1 MAAGMSSTIAP
12 SNASIAH
19 TGGGRVFTVW
29 SRLAGLLLDA
39 MLLVLFLVAAT
50 ALLDVLVR
58 VIVLSVGYATAW
70 RIDPRDYQFYGF
82 DPKRHLDDWGR
93 FGLSLVAAVVLGA
106 VFYGGLRLRRYL
118 MSRFIDAS
126 FESFVSR
133 RYLLASGGRSL
144 VSLITIVSVLGVA
157 VGVMALVVVISVMN
171 GFNRTLTEKMMG
183 IFAHVEVW
191 PNPLGTERQF
201 TEDQATRIVETA
213 KTLPGF
219 KTASP
224 VYMFETVLIEDP
236 RDFSNKKGVMMQ
248 GLSFGEGEAV
258 SRIPESVVAGN
269 KIPGFREIV
278 LGYDVARQMGLSI
291 GDKVFAFGPSVTTAQ
306 GPQFRRSQYTV
317 VGIFRSG
324 LPEVDSLFSYTT
336 LESVQDIALTPG
348 KVGTVHILVDEPDNA
363 LLFGRDLREALGNR
377 VLTRPWQELNP
388 GFFQAL
394 QTEKIA
400 MFIILLLIV
409 LVASLNIVG
418 TLIMVVTQKTREI
431 GILKSMGAT
440 GQMVLRVFFLH
451 GLFIG
456 LVGTSLGLAWGLWL
470 CRFVH
475 YEIEKIFN
483 LPAEVYGLD
492 RLPVDVD
499 PQTLV
504 LIAVCSMV
512 ICTLAGLLPAW
523 WASRLDPVESLRY
536 D

>member
-1 MAAGMSSTIAP
+1 
-12 SNASIAH
+12 
-19 TGGGRVFTVW
+19 
-29 SRLAGLLLDA
+29 
-39 MLLVLFLVAAT
+39 
-50 ALLDVLVR
+50 
-58 VIVLSVGYATAW
+58 
-70 RIDPRDYQFYGF
+70 
-82 DPKRHLDDWGR
+82 
-93 FGLSLVAAVVLGA
+93 
-106 VFYGGLRLRRYL
+106 
-118 MSRFIDAS
+118 
-126 FESFVSR
+126 
-133 RYLLASGGRSL
+133 
-144 VSLITIVSVLGVA
+144 
-157 VGVMALVVVISVMN
+157 
-171 GFNRTLTEKMMG
+171 
-183 IFAHVEVW
+183 
-191 PNPLGTERQF
+191 
-201 TEDQATRIVETA
+201 
-213 KTLPGF
+213 
-219 KTASP
+219 
-224 VYMFETVLIEDP
+224 MFETVLIEDP
-236 RDFSNKKGVMMQ
+236 RDFSNKKGVMLQ
-248 GLSFGEGEAV
+248 GLSFGEDEAV
-258 SRIPESVVAGN
+258 SKIPDSVIAG
-269 KIPGFREIV
+269 KKVPGFREIV

-291 GDKVFAFGPSVTTAQ
+291 GDKVFAFGPSKTTAQ

-317 VGIFRSG
+317 VGVFRSG

-336 LESVQDIALTPG
+336 LESVQDVALTPG
-348 KVGTVHILVDEPDNA
+348 KVGTVHILVDDPNNA
-363 LLFGRDLREALGNR
+363 LLFGRDLREALASR

-456 LVGTSLGLAWGLWL
+456 LVGTSLGLVWGLWL

-504 LIAVCSMV
+504 LIAICSMV

>member
-1 MAAGMSSTIAP
+1 M
-12 SNASIAH
+12 
-19 TGGGRVFTVW
+19 
-29 SRLAGLLLDA
+29 
-39 MLLVLFLVAAT
+39 
-50 ALLDVLVR
+50 
-58 VIVLSVGYATAW
+58 
-70 RIDPRDYQFYGF
+70 IDGKKEP
-82 DPKRHLDDWGR
+82 
-93 FGLSLVAAVVLGA
+93 
-106 VFYGGLRLRRYL
+106 
-118 MSRFIDAS
+118 
-126 FESFVSR
+126 E
-133 RYLLASGGRSL
+133 
-144 VSLITIVSVLGVA
+144 
-157 VGVMALVVVISVMN
+157 
-171 GFNRTLTEKMMG
+171 
-183 IFAHVEVW
+183 
-191 PNPLGTERQF
+191 
-201 TEDQATRIVETA
+201 
-213 KTLPGF
+213 F
-219 KTASP
+219 K
-224 VYMFETVLIEDP
+224 
-236 RDFSNKKGVMMQ
+236 
-248 GLSFGEGEAV
+248 
-258 SRIPESVVAGN
+258 
-269 KIPGFREIV
+269 EIV
-278 LGYDVARQMGLSI
+278 VGAEVARQLGVGI
-291 GDKVFAFGPSVTTAQ
+291 GDKLIAIGPSRPFATSNRFKMLEFTI
-306 GPQFRRSQYTV
+306 

-324 LPEVDSLFSYTT
+324 LPEVDTLFTYTSID
-336 LESVQDIALTPG
+336 SVQELALTPG
-348 KVGTVHILVDEPDNA
+348 KVGTVHILVDDPGNA
-363 LLFGRDLREALGNR
+363 LLFGRDLREALSSR